1 VNKDVNPQDGKFLYL
16 ASASPRRAELLG
28 QLGVTFAVT
37 PADIDETPR
46 AGEAPDA
53 YVERVAGEKAHA
65 AWDALQSRDAPVL
78 AADTAVVVE
87 DRILGK
93 PIDEA
98 DAARM
103 LNGLSG
109 RSHEVLTA
117 VAVLDG
123 NREDVVL
130 SRTTVVFRPIDPDE
144 FAAYWNTG
152 EPHDKAGGY
161 AIQGLGAMFVEEI
174 HGSYSGVMGLPVYET
189 ARLLAGFGYRLL
201 F

>member
-1 VNKDVNPQDGKFLYL
+1 MYL
-16 ASASPRRAELLG
+16 ASASPRRAELLS

-37 PADIDETPR
+37 PAAIDETPQN
-46 AGEAPDA
+46 GEAPDA
-53 YVERVAGEKAHA
+53 YVERVAREKVHA
-65 AWDALQSRDAPVL
+65 ARAALQDRDAPVL
-78 AADTAVVVE
+78 AADTAVVVA

-103 LNGLSG
+103 LSSLSG

-117 VAVLDG
+117 VAALDG
-123 NREDVVL
+123 DREDVVL
-130 SRTTVVFRPIDPDE
+130 SRTTVVFRPLDPDE
-144 FAAYWNTG
+144 FAAYWKTG
-152 EPHDKAGGY
+152 EPRDKAGGY